1 MFSERIRRLRKGKGL
16 NQKELAE
23 KLEISVDSVRRW
35 EQGKRSP
42 DVEMLCNI
50 ARVLKTTVS
59 YLSGETDDEASI
71 QSIPN
76 VETVSSSSVQ
86 NKARLGDYSFM
97 ERLVKSIPMV
107 IYDTGNERILI
118 PATSE
123 GFKFI
128 ERMKSGHA

>member
-23 KLEISVDSVRRW
+23 KLEVSVDSVRRW

-42 DVEMLCNI
+42 DVEMLRNI

-71 QSIPN
+71 QSTSN
-76 VETVSSSSVQ
+76 VETISPSDEP

-97 ERLVKSIPMV
+97 ERLVRNIPMV
-107 IYDTGNERILI
+107 IYDNGNERMLI

-123 GFKFI
+123 GFKFV